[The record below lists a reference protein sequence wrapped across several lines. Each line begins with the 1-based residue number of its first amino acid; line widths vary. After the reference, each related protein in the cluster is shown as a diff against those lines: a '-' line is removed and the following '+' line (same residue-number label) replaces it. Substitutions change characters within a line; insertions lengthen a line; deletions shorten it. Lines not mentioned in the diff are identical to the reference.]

1 MKSANPSP
9 SQPATRRRAWQADL
23 AIVERGGQTTAR
35 AFLVGDGPPLSGD
48 GRARRKPSEGQS
60 VVAAE
65 EIAVA
70 RALRQLA
77 DRLLR
82 AAGTDIGL
90 LEGRDAVVV
99 SPR

>member
-1 MKSANPSP
+1 MNAGDAPLAHP
-9 SQPATRRRAWQADL
+9 VTRERTWQVDL
-23 AIVERGGQTTAR
+23 AIVERDGQTTAH
-35 AFLVGDGPPLSGD
+35 AFLVGDGPLLSGD
-48 GRARRKPSEGQS
+48 GRARRQPADEHDP
-60 VVAAE
+60 VAE
-65 EIAVA
+65 DEIAVA